1 MPPPLVKDNLDV
13 IAIPASQSSKA
24 GQPQVAIMDNA
35 TNSTED
41 SRSAAELTKAADKHG
56 IALTAAQARMGAEWR
71 DPMLNAVDSVRQLDV
86 DGYEPAAVFTPVER
100 SNPSRGG

>member
-13 IAIPASQSSKA
+13 TAIPASQSSKA
-24 GQPQVAIMDNA
+24 GQPKVAIMDKA

-41 SRSAAELTKAADKHG
+41 SRSAAKLTKAAAKHG

-71 DPMLNAVDSVRQLDV
+71 DAMLNAVDSVRQLDV

-100 SNPSRGG
+100 SIESRGG

>member
-13 IAIPASQSSKA
+13 TAIPASRSSKA
-24 GQPQVAIMDNA
+24 GQPIIAIMDKA

-71 DPMLNAVDSVRQLDV
+71 DAMINAVDSVRQLDV
-86 DGYEPAAVFTPVER
+86 EGYEPAAVFTPVER
-100 SNPSRGG
+100 KKESRGG